1 MVLQRSVRRNRVPCR
16 KAKVFSHRNYVGVAA
31 VACVFSVL
39 LGLPQLATATT
50 DPRATGVRELSDE
63 ELAAYHER
71 MYVPDSGLQVMS
83 ALPSRHLNIDHLPV
97 VRSQGGLGSCAAF
110 ATTYYYKTYQEA
122 RENKW
127 LRPDPATDPERIA
140 SPMWTYNLLPRGSSG
155 GVSPYDSLA
164 LFVDRGTASWED
176 MPYSAEGCTK
186 TIPEDKEIWL
196 RAMNWRASRMGRIP
210 NIDSAS
216 GLAMLKRHLF
226 DGDLAVVTLH
236 RTYRNFDYYPYAE
249 GENGVDNGVYFRD
262 EGTTR
267 ESHALTVVGYDDNLQ
282 YVDDRT
288 GETRRGA
295 LLIVNSWGTNWGV
308 QIDEAGSRGFAWIAY
323 DYLLEGGLREEALI
337 MEDRI
342 GYQPK
347 TIAMVGIEANS
358 AFDVGWNPI
367 RLHTRRGERQAFPYL
382 NQQGAVQREF
392 PIDVT
397 DLLEPSVSQM
407 DLRFFHVWGGV
418 PTLTDFYLESLAGD
432 VLIASDETPIRI
444 DTQNDN
450 PYVPGNT
457 ISLRAFQ
464 KQTTSGLE
472 ALRLLKGAAAFAD
485 VNANGRLDLIA
496 TGERYD
502 SIEDKT
508 APSTALWL
516 NQGDGTFEPSAAGFP
531 ATAGG
536 GAVWS
541 DVNNSGAP
549 DLWLATEGDTR
560 LYWND
565 GSGNFSDSGIR
576 LPVAGSGGG
585 AGYITAIDYNRNGR
599 PDLALVNE
607 DGVFVFQQ
615 RNDGLFSPITLD
627 ARGSAFLNHLG
638 DGGSS
643 GTMAW
648 GDLDGDGYPDLL
660 VTGIVDPAD
669 EGGTPRTVLYRNNGD
684 DTFAIVEIDL
694 PNLVF
699 SAIAWTDFNNDGLD
713 DLAISGLPAAGLGSS
728 VEAITRI
735 YQGTGEGNLE
745 PIQALDYLPGLYRG
759 GMHWVDLDH
768 TGRRDLLLTGR
779 ETFLTGMGVWDTPDD
794 MFPTRL
800 RVWRNRGGKVLEPVE
815 HDLPGV
821 GAGTGVPAPLAIG
834 DVSGDGSVDFF
845 ASGTRRQSGTI
856 RSESI
861 IGYLTRNLSAVFRGD
876 GAANAAPAPPSQ
888 FEAEVL
894 GDGRVAFSWDGASD
908 DRTPDAGLRY
918 IIRIGT
924 TEGVWDVASGIVQPC
939 NWGKLVRSGVT
950 YNELPPGEIYWSVRT
965 VDAGL
970 AMSEWSAVQS
980 LSVPDY
986 PYTPGVWIGFDAYPE
1001 YGGTTVPEVA
1011 QRVERDSDISVTA
1024 LPAPGFHFSHWSGN
1038 GPDGQTENPLQWSA
1052 TRQALLQAVF
1062 VRNANPATPPWSPVT
1077 GEFGVNPSHF
1087 ATGIAEFQGRL
1098 YQLGGHGAIS
1108 RNSYVYFADI
1118 QTAIQSGNI
1127 EWDWDSGNLQAPW
1140 SSRSHHSVE
1149 VFDNR
1154 LWVIGGSGGSRTAN
1168 QPLNDVWAM
1177 DAERNWTEV
1186 TAAADW
1192 SARHEPATVVF
1203 QDKLW
1208 VIGGREHLGW
1218 SSAISDVWTSGD
1230 GANWTL
1236 VTDDPP
1242 WRAERAVAVN
1252 FDGRL
1257 YLLIHPAQATV
1268 WNPGKRGEVWTTSD
1282 GVSWER
1288 LSDNG
1293 PWGRYFEAVVHQG
1306 RIVVATGPDAGTEYA
1321 GQAVWESADGVHW
1334 VRTMPQPG
1342 GDHWS
1347 AREYPALTT
1356 GGGHVW
1362 LVGGRSPNGGAVLN
1376 DVWHFNRGSLP
1387 AGMGELRLTKSPHDG
1402 GTVVPPVG
1410 VYVDD
1415 IGITMPLRAEPA
1427 AGFLFDRWDGPVVD
1441 PNAATTTV
1449 TLATETEVNA
1459 RFVPAS
1465 DPEITDITLNLQVE
1479 PANGGFC
1486 RLNSTQPAAG
1496 DYQITRNAAHSLQA
1510 IPEKGYRFS
1519 HWSGPV
1525 ADPRQQVTTV
1535 NAATDIEV
1543 TAHFQS
1549 QSLAAGVSHTALL
1562 RADGTLWVWG
1572 EGGAGQSGGGERLRV
1587 QGLPPLA
1594 ERGGVER
1601 VAAGDEMTAVLG
1613 QRYWNG
1619 IRDVLVWGRPWTPA
1633 RPAENEWEVEPY
1645 TLSLEKGAIS
1655 QLAAGRQVIMVLDTE
1670 GGLWAA
1676 GSRADGM
1683 LGGWRAQDHTKDM
1696 VAVHGLC
1703 GYGRL
1708 TDVVGVA
1715 VGGGH
1720 VLAVDTQGRV
1730 LGWGRNHAGQIDPVY
1745 ADLLETPVVVQNLP
1759 SIHSVAVGRDPLNY
1773 APHSYALDNDGR
1785 IWQWGAGFDAPE
1797 IVGGLPGNIVSIS
1810 AGGRHTL
1817 ALDADGKVYAWGKN
1831 GEGQLGDGTRINRE
1845 TPVEVTDLPPIIEI
1859 VAGFTHSVAL
1869 AVDGQVFAWGDDAL
1883 GAVSGTPGESVLSPL
1898 EIEAMHRNES
1908 SIAFSLSAEPDHG
1921 GAIFPGRRQYY
1932 ARHGSEVP
1940 LLAVP
1945 AERYRFSLWGGNVF
1959 GMNEAQTVAMITGN
1973 TEITAHFELRHDAD
1987 ARLTM
1992 AVDPAGGGY
2001 SIPGAG
2007 EYDYPPGTRVSV
2019 EAHPLHRHV
2028 FTGWT
2033 GSVADP
2039 GARETEVVLNRD
2051 QYLTAGFSLMPL
2063 DTTPGLAGGSFRNLL
2078 VLYDNGSLFHL
2089 QGDPEWISS
2098 WSWIRESGRVM
2109 DHIVQAANGI
2119 THYLAL
2125 HADGY
2130 VYSWG
2135 RNREGQCGHGM
2146 FSSFQYPDR
2155 DTAPVLGPDEMP
2167 ILRGVRQVAAGHM
2180 RSLALVGDGRV
2191 MQWGNISG
2199 YPEETSNRPVL
2210 LIDEE
2215 GEAIEGVID
2224 IAAGGSEL
2232 AAVRADGTV
2241 WTWSGTEVPS
2251 RLEEVNSAVKL
2262 SLGENHALALL
2273 GNGNVVAWG
2282 DNQYG
2287 QLGQGHMEQVAG
2299 PVTVPG
2305 LSDITAVSAG
2315 PHYNLALNT
2324 AGQVFAWGVNRSGQL
2339 GDGTQ
2344 DDRAEPVKLTG
2355 LPEIREIAA
2364 IGGSSATN
2372 AGNTSFALDAGG
2384 HLHYWGAVHTLNPH
2398 AGVTLLPKRDDKINV
2413 GDMDIRLVRLDV
2425 AFKEGIEGGAIF
2437 PEPGSYVYN
2446 PGTEVEFRA
2455 VPKEDYRFVQW
2466 SDGVTSPRRTL
2477 VLEDDRDLTAEF
2489 VLIEPTMRLEHVKAF
2504 ANEPVQMRLLMED
2517 GKEPYAGFNAALHLP
2532 PGINLAR
2539 ASRGGD
2545 VSDAFRFD
2553 YTTSPAPDGG
2563 TLLSLVV
2570 FSADA
2575 SIDGRNGEW
2584 AVLTFRTTSRAE
2596 GGTLPISW
2604 VDGSAWTGCPDAVL
2618 AQEEDLGTIR
2628 PTRQPG
2634 SITIEVENRVHAALR
2649 IAAHPAAAD
2658 RMSRADFAGYL
2669 SRTHYRQG
2677 ERYVAEI
2684 WLRVTGSGD
2693 AGVESAYM
2701 NLVIRD
2707 AGGELEQA
2715 IAFEALQHG
2724 GLFDSNTGGT
2734 IENSS
2739 LRNFGGKITG
2749 TSHAGRGEWV
2759 RLGWVEVL
2767 PVDEAAFHRIGL
2779 SPGDEPPTMA
2789 GSAKLDDMAILGSPV
2804 TVRIQ
2809 DDLPLAAKGTPHWWL
2824 DEYGLVEPGILD
2836 YDAAEQTDFRGDGIT
2851 AHQAYVA
2858 GIHPRNT
2865 HSRFVITEI
2874 TYEANQDRIA
2884 WLGVA
2889 GRRYWVYRTTTLV
2902 QPNWEV
2908 LDMKDS
2914 HSNRMLTYT
2923 REHADGTEVNRFYRV
2938 GVELIP

>member
-1 MVLQRSVRRNRVPCR
+1 MRLLSFVGRNRVPCM
-16 KAKVFSHRNYVGVAA
+16 KAKVFDPRHAGFAA
-31 VACVFSVL
+31 AACAFFVL
-39 LGLPQLATATT
+39 FGLPQLATATT

-71 MYVPDSGLQVMS
+71 MYVPDSGLQLMS

-122 RENKW
+122 RENNW
-127 LRPDPATDPERIA
+127 LRPDPVTHPGRIA
-140 SPMWTYNLLPRGSSG
+140 SPMWTYNLLPRGASG
-155 GVSPYDSLA
+155 GVSSYDSLA
-164 LFVDRGTASWED
+164 LFVDRGVATWED
-176 MPYSAEGCTK
+176 MPYSPEGCTE
-186 TIPEDKEIWL
+186 TIPEENEIWL

-210 NIDSAS
+210 NIDTPS

-262 EGTTR
+262 EGSTR
-267 ESHALTVVGYDDNLQ
+267 ESHALTVVGYDDNIE

-308 QIDEAGSRGFAWIAY
+308 HIDEAGSRGFAWIAY
-323 DYLLEGGLREEALI
+323 DYLREGGLREEALI

-397 DLLEPSVSQM
+397 DLLEPSVSQL
-407 DLRFFHVWGGV
+407 DLRFIHVWGGV

-432 VLIASDETPIRI
+432 LLIASDETPIRI
-444 DTQNDN
+444 DSQNDD

-485 VNANGRLDLIA
+485 ANANGMLDLIA

-502 SIEDKT
+502 SVEGT
-508 APSTALWL
+508 TVPSTTLWL
-516 NQGDGTFEPSAAGFP
+516 NRGDGTFEPSAAAFP
-531 ATAGG
+531 ATGG
-536 GAVWS
+536 GGVVWS
-541 DVNNSGAP
+541 DVNNSATP
-549 DLWLATEGDTR
+549 DLWLATDEDTR

-565 GSGNFSDSGIR
+565 GNGNFSDSGIR
-576 LPVAGSGGG
+576 LPAAGSAGG

-615 RNDGLFSPITLD
+615 GTDGSFSPITLD
-627 ARGSAFLNHLG
+627 TRGSAVLNHLG

-660 VTGIVDPAD
+660 VTGIVDSAD
-669 EGGTPRTVLYRNNGD
+669 QGGAPRTVLYRNNGD

-694 PNLVF
+694 PDLVF
-699 SAIAWTDFNNDGLD
+699 SAIAWTDFNNDGID
-713 DLAISGLPAAGLGSS
+713 DLAISGLPADGLGSS
-728 VEAITRI
+728 VEAVTRI
-735 YQGTGEGNLE
+735 YQGTGEGTLV

-768 TGRRDLLLTGR
+768 SGRRDLLLTGR
-779 ETFLTGMGVWDTPDD
+779 ETFLTGMGVWDTPDHL
-794 MFPTRL
+794 FPTRL
-800 RVWRNRGGKVLEPVE
+800 RIWRNRGGKVLEHVE

-821 GAGTGVPAPLAIG
+821 GAGMGVAAPLAIG

-856 RSESI
+856 RDESV
-861 IGYLTRNLSAVFRGD
+861 IGYLTRNLSVVFRGD
-876 GAANAAPAPPSQ
+876 GVANAAPTAPTQ

-894 GDGRVAFSWDGASD
+894 GDGMVEFSWSGASD
-908 DRTPDAGLRY
+908 DRTPEAGLRY

-924 TEGVWDVASGIVQPC
+924 TEGVWDVASGMVQPC
-939 NWGKLVRSGVT
+939 NWGKMVRSGVI
-950 YNELPPGEIYWSVRT
+950 YNELPAGEIYWSVRT

-970 AMSEWSAVQS
+970 AMSEWSATHS
-980 LSVPDY
+980 LIVPDY
-986 PYTPGVWIGFDAYPE
+986 PYTPSVWIEFDSYPK
-1001 YGGTTVPEVA
+1001 YGGTTAPEVA
-1011 QRVERDSDISVTA
+1011 QRVERDSTISVTA
-1024 LPAPGFHFSHWSGN
+1024 LPAPGFRFSHWSGD

-1062 VRNANPATPPWSPVT
+1062 VPNANPATPPWTPVT

-1098 YQLGGHGAIS
+1098 YQLGGHGTTS
-1108 RNSYVYFADI
+1108 RDSYVYFADI
-1118 QTAIQSGNI
+1118 EAAIQSGNI
-1127 EWDWDSGNLQAPW
+1127 EWNWDFGNLQAPW
-1140 SSRSHHSVE
+1140 SSRSHHGVE

-1154 LWVIGGSGGSRTAN
+1154 LWVIGGSGGSRTAD

-1177 DAERNWTEV
+1177 DAAGNWTEV

-1192 SARHEPATVVF
+1192 SRRHQPATVVF

-1208 VIGGREHLGW
+1208 VIGGREYLGW
-1218 SSAISDVWTSGD
+1218 SSPIQDVWTSGD

-1236 VTDDPP
+1236 VTDNPP
-1242 WRAERAVAVN
+1242 WQAERAVAVN
-1252 FDGRL
+1252 FNGRL
-1257 YLLIHPAQATV
+1257 YLLIHPVQATV

-1293 PWGRYFEAVVHQG
+1293 PWGHYFEAVVHQG
-1306 RIVVATGPDAGTEYA
+1306 RIVVATGPDAITGDA
-1321 GQAVWESADGVHW
+1321 GQAVWDSRDGVHW
-1334 VRTMPQPG
+1334 ARTTPQPG

-1347 AREYPALTT
+1347 VREYPALTT

-1362 LVGGRSPNGGAVLN
+1362 LVGGRSPAGTVLN

-1387 AGMGELRLTKSPHDG
+1387 VGMGELRLTKSPYDG
-1402 GTVVPPVG
+1402 GTVVPSAG

-1427 AGFLFDRWDGPVVD
+1427 PGFVFDGWDGPVAE
-1441 PNAATTTV
+1441 PNAAITTV
-1449 TLATETEVNA
+1449 RLDAETEVNA
-1459 RFVPAS
+1459 RFAPAS
-1465 DPEITDITLNLQVE
+1465 DPQITEITLNLKVE

-1496 DYQITRNAAHSLQA
+1496 VYQITRNVAHSLQA
-1510 IPEKGYRFS
+1510 IPEKGFRFS

-1525 ADPRQQVTTV
+1525 ADPQKQVTTV
-1535 NAATDIEV
+1535 DAGTDIEV

-1549 QSLAAGVSHTALL
+1549 QSLAVGVSHTALL

-1587 QGLPPLA
+1587 EGLPPLA

-1613 QRYWNG
+1613 QRFWNG
-1619 IRDVLVWGRPWTPA
+1619 IRDVLVWGRPWTPT

-1645 TLSLEKGAIS
+1645 TLRLQQGAIS

-1676 GSRADGM
+1676 GSRTDGM
-1683 LGGWRAQDHTKDM
+1683 LGGWRAQDHTKDL
-1696 VAVHGLC
+1696 VAVHGI
-1703 GYGRL
+1703 GGHGRL
-1708 TDVVGVA
+1708 TDIVDVA

-1730 LGWGRNHAGQIDPVY
+1730 LGWGRNHVGQIDPAY

-1759 SIHSVAVGRDPLNY
+1759 AIRSVAVSRDPLNF
-1773 APHSYALDNDGR
+1773 APHSYALDSDGQV
-1785 IWQWGAGFDAPE
+1785 WQWGAGIDAPE
-1797 IVGGLPGNIVSIS
+1797 IVGGLPGNIISIS

-1817 ALDADGKVYAWGKN
+1817 ALDADGRIYAWGAN

-1845 TPVEVTDLPPIIEI
+1845 IPFEVTHLPPIIET

-1869 AVDGQVFAWGDDAL
+1869 SIDGRVFAWGDDAL

-1898 EIEAMHRNES
+1898 EIEVMHRNES
-1908 SIAFSLSAEPDHG
+1908 SIAFSLSPQPDYG
-1921 GAIFPGRRQYY
+1921 GTTFPGGRQYY
-1932 ARHGSEVP
+1932 ARPGSEVP
-1940 LLAVP
+1940 VLAVP
-1945 AERYRFSLWGGNVF
+1945 AERYRFSLWGGNVVE
-1959 GMNEAQTVAMITGN
+1959 MNASQTVAVITGN
-1973 TEITAHFELRHDAD
+1973 TGINAYFELRHDAD

-1992 AVDPAGGGY
+1992 AVEPAGGGY
-2001 SIPGAG
+2001 SIPESG
-2007 EYDYPPGTRVSV
+2007 EYDYPPGTRVPV

-2028 FTGWT
+2028 FTGWA
-2033 GSVADP
+2033 GSVANPD
-2039 GARETEVVLNRD
+2039 ARETEVVLNRD
-2051 QYLTAGFSLMPL
+2051 QHLTAGFSLMPL
-2063 DTTPGLAGGSFRNLL
+2063 DTTPMMAGGSFRNLL
-2078 VLYDNGSLFHL
+2078 LLDDSGRLLHL

-2098 WSWIRESGRVM
+2098 WTMIRESGRVM
-2109 DHIVQAANGI
+2109 DHIVQVANGI

-2146 FSSFQYPDR
+2146 VSPFQYPNR
-2155 DTAPVLGPDEMP
+2155 DAAPVLGPDEMP
-2167 ILRGVRQVAAGHM
+2167 LLRGVRQVAAGHM

-2199 YPEETSNRPVL
+2199 YAAEISDRPVP

-2215 GEAIEGVID
+2215 GQPIDSVID

-2241 WTWSGTEVPS
+2241 WTWSGTEIPA
-2251 RLEEVNSAVKL
+2251 RLEGVNSAVKL

-2273 GNGNVVAWG
+2273 GNGKVVAWG

-2287 QLGQGHMEQVAG
+2287 QLGQGHMEPVAG
-2299 PVTVPG
+2299 PVTVAG
-2305 LSDITAVSAG
+2305 LSNIKAITAG

-2324 AGQVFAWGVNRSGQL
+2324 AGDVFAWGVNRSGQL

-2372 AGNTSFALDAGG
+2372 AGNTSFALDAEG
-2384 HLHYWGAVHTLNPH
+2384 HLYYWGAVHTLNPH
-2398 AGVTLLPKRDDKINV
+2398 MAVTLLPKRDDRINA
-2413 GDMDIRLVRLDV
+2413 GNMDIRLVRLDV
-2425 AFKEGIEGGAIF
+2425 DSKEAIEGGAIF

-2446 PGTEVEFRA
+2446 PGTEIELRA
-2455 VPKEDYRFVQW
+2455 VPKDDYRFVRW
-2466 SDGVTSPRRTL
+2466 SDGVTNPRRTL
-2477 VLEDDRDLTAEF
+2477 VLENDRELTAEF
-2489 VLIEPTMRLEHVKAF
+2489 VLIEPTMRLEHVHAF
-2504 ANEPVQMRLLMED
+2504 PNEPVEMRLLMED
-2517 GKEPYAGFNAALHLP
+2517 GKAPYAGFNAALHLP
-2532 PGINLAR
+2532 PGINLVR
-2539 ASRGGD
+2539 ASRGHD
-2545 VSDAFRFD
+2545 VGDAFRFD
-2553 YTTSPAPDGG
+2553 YTTRPALDGG
-2563 TLLSLVV
+2563 TLLSLVA
-2570 FSADA
+2570 FSAD
-2575 SIDGRNGEW
+2575 DHVDVRNGEW
-2584 AVLTFRTTSRAE
+2584 AVLTLRTTSRAE
-2596 GGTLPISW
+2596 AGTLPISW
-2604 VDGSAWTGCPDAVL
+2604 VDGGAWTRFPDAVL
-2618 AQEEDLGTIR
+2618 VQEEDLDRIR
-2628 PTRQPG
+2628 PTRLPG

-2649 IAAHPAAAD
+2649 IASHPAAAD
-2658 RMSRADFAGYL
+2658 RMSRADFAGYV
-2669 SRTHYRQG
+2669 SRTHYHQG
-2677 ERYVAEI
+2677 EPYVGEI
-2684 WLRVTGSGD
+2684 WLRVTGSGN

-2707 AGGELEQA
+2707 SSGGGEGP
-2715 IAFEALQHG
+2715 IAFDALQHG
-2724 GLFDSNTGGT
+2724 NLFASNPGGT

-2739 LRNFGGKITG
+2739 LRNFGGESRG
-2749 TSHAGRGEWV
+2749 TSNAGRGEWV

-2767 PVDEAAFHRIGL
+2767 QVDEAAFHWISL
-2779 SPGDEPPTMA
+2779 SAGDEPPTIA
-2789 GSAKLDDMAILGSPV
+2789 GSAELDDMAILGSPV

-2809 DDLPLAAKGTPHWWL
+2809 NDLPVAAEGTPHWWL
-2824 DEYGLVEPGILD
+2824 DEYGLTESGVLD
-2836 YDAAEQTDFRGDGIT
+2836 YDEAERTDFRGDGIT
-2851 AHQAYVA
+2851 ARQAYIA
-2858 GIHPRNT
+2858 GIHPRNSV
-2865 HSRFVITEI
+2865 SRFVITEV
-2874 TYEANQDRIA
+2874 TYEGNQDRIS

-2889 GRRYWVYRTTTLV
+2889 GRRYWVYRATTLV
-2902 QPNWEV
+2902 QPIWEV
-2908 LDMKDS
+2908 LEMKDS
-2914 HSNRMLTYT
+2914 HSNGVMTYT
-2923 REHADGTEVNRFYRV
+2923 REHADGTEVKRFYRV